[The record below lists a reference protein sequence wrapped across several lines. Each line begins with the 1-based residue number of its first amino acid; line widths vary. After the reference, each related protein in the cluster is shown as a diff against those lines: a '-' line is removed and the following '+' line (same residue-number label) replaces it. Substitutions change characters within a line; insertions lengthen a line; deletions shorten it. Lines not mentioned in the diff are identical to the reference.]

1 MKGGWK
7 SRLGRWKGD
16 EKVGQEDG
24 MGMEKEVWEM
34 ERGWKRGVER
44 WKGVGKGGTEC
55 EKGDV

>member
-1 MKGGWK
+1 
-7 SRLGRWKGD
+7 
-16 EKVGQEDG
+16 